1 MTAKDSDRS
10 IEEGAGFELK
20 PLSRDAVPRALERA
34 DRYRLL
40 NEPREAE
47 SICLDIL
54 GADPGNQ
61 KAVAT
66 LLLALTDQFARVPG
80 IDIARARALLPQF
93 REEQFREEHDRAYYS
108 GVVCER
114 WAKARLAKGELGHI
128 VHSWFE
134 EAMTWYEK
142 AEDVKPA
149 GNEDAILRWNACV
162 RILMRDERLK
172 VVPREAPEAGV
183 LDDDEAPTR

>member
-1 MTAKDSDRS
+1 MTAKDPHGSS
-10 IEEGAGFELK
+10 EEAAGFELK
-20 PLSRDAVPRALERA
+20 RLSPQAVPRALERA

-61 KAVAT
+61 KALAT
-66 LLLALTDQFARVPG
+66 LLLALTDQFVRAQGV
-80 IDIARARALLPQF
+80 DAARARALLP
-93 REEQFREEHDRAYYS
+93 QFREEHDRAYYS
-108 GVVCER
+108 GVICER
-114 WAKARLAKGELGHI
+114 WAKARLVKGELGHI
-128 VHSWFE
+128 VRSWFE

-142 AEDVKPA
+142 AEDLKPA

-162 RILMRDERLK
+162 RILTSDERLRI
-172 VVPREAPEAGV
+172 VPGEAPHAGM
-183 LDDDEAPTR
+183 LGDDEAPMR